1 MSHKLPTINAE
12 ELLSCPMP
20 PTRFIIDQL
29 LPQGLHIL
37 AGATK
42 IGKSWL
48 ALALCLC
55 VVKGEALWSFA
66 AQKCGVL
73 YLCLEDSYQRIRCR
87 LLDLTEDAPDTLYF
101 SVMSAQLHNGLEQQ
115 IEQFLSEHPN
125 TGLVVIDTL
134 QRVRGSGDNGNPYAN
149 DYRDIGALKALAD
162 KHRIAILLIHHVR
175 KLKSDDPMDMI
186 SGTNGI
192 SGATDTNFVLMKTSR
207 SENTATLYCTGRDIV
222 YRELRLEF
230 DSETHLWNLLSDDS
244 PHKSEMLELQA
255 SGTSTEQIIER
266 LGNPKELARAYL
278 GEAVA
283 KNNGFNW
290 RRLSAVIAFYS
301 LAGIG
306 GMFVLPITSICG
318 IAFMVSGVLCP
329 IAGIIKLVAHLMGYE
344 ITEIGISIG
353 AFSANAIAFLP
364 ISILIGAVIF
374 AIGWLL
380 WKLTIVIIKSMS
392 KGKKKLDQ

>member
-1 MSHKLPTINAE
+1 M
-12 ELLSCPMP
+12 
-20 PTRFIIDQL
+20 
-29 LPQGLHIL
+29 
-37 AGATK
+37 
-42 IGKSWL
+42 
-48 ALALCLC
+48 
-55 VVKGEALWSFA
+55 
-66 AQKCGVL
+66 
-73 YLCLEDSYQRIRCR
+73 
-87 LLDLTEDAPDTLYF
+87 
-101 SVMSAQLHNGLEQQ
+101 
-115 IEQFLSEHPN
+115 
-125 TGLVVIDTL
+125 
-134 QRVRGSGDNGNPYAN
+134 
-149 DYRDIGALKALAD
+149 
-162 KHRIAILLIHHVR
+162 
-175 KLKSDDPMDMI
+175 
-186 SGTNGI
+186 
-192 SGATDTNFVLMKTSR
+192 
-207 SENTATLYCTGRDIV
+207 DIV
-222 YRELRLEF
+222 KEI
-230 DSETHLWNLLSDDS
+230 
-244 PHKSEMLELQA
+244 KSEMLELQA

-392 KGKKKLDQ
+392 KGKEKIWYQ

>member
-1 MSHKLPTINAE
+1 M
-12 ELLSCPMP
+12 ELEKSLNEY
-20 PTRFIIDQL
+20 L
-29 LPQGLHIL
+29 E
-37 AGATK
+37 K
-42 IGKSWL
+42 IEK
-48 ALALCLC
+48 
-55 VVKGEALWSFA
+55 
-66 AQKCGVL
+66 
-73 YLCLEDSYQRIRCR
+73 YLKPLI
-87 LLDLTEDAPDTLYF
+87 
-101 SVMSAQLHNGLEQQ
+101 V
-115 IEQFLSEHPN
+115 SE
-125 TGLVVIDTL
+125 
-134 QRVRGSGDNGNPYAN
+134 RV
-149 DYRDIGALKALAD
+149 
-162 KHRIAILLIHHVR
+162 
-175 KLKSDDPMDMI
+175 
-186 SGTNGI
+186 
-192 SGATDTNFVLMKTSR
+192 
-207 SENTATLYCTGRDIV
+207 DIV
-222 YRELRLEF
+222 KEI
-230 DSETHLWNLLSDDS
+230 
-244 PHKSEMLELQA
+244 KSEMLELQA

-283 KNNGFNW
+283 KNKGFNW

-374 AIGWLL
+374 AIGVLL

-392 KGKKKLDQ
+392 KAHQQLEQKSQKIRRSSLPARFDFIVFFYLRDLHNKVEI

>member
-1 MSHKLPTINAE
+1 M
-12 ELLSCPMP
+12 ELEKSLNEY
-20 PTRFIIDQL
+20 L
-29 LPQGLHIL
+29 E
-37 AGATK
+37 K
-42 IGKSWL
+42 IEK
-48 ALALCLC
+48 
-55 VVKGEALWSFA
+55 
-66 AQKCGVL
+66 
-73 YLCLEDSYQRIRCR
+73 YLKPLI
-87 LLDLTEDAPDTLYF
+87 
-101 SVMSAQLHNGLEQQ
+101 V
-115 IEQFLSEHPN
+115 SE
-125 TGLVVIDTL
+125 
-134 QRVRGSGDNGNPYAN
+134 RV
-149 DYRDIGALKALAD
+149 
-162 KHRIAILLIHHVR
+162 
-175 KLKSDDPMDMI
+175 
-186 SGTNGI
+186 
-192 SGATDTNFVLMKTSR
+192 
-207 SENTATLYCTGRDIV
+207 DIV
-222 YRELRLEF
+222 KEI
-230 DSETHLWNLLSDDS
+230 
-244 PHKSEMLELQA
+244 KSEMLELQA

-392 KGKKKLDQ
+392 KGKKKLDQYIIKNAGCSGLSALRPVFFSTGDHYTIR

>member
-1 MSHKLPTINAE
+1 MSDAAHSIHYRPTAAARLTYPRRCNE
-12 ELLSCPMP
+12 D
-20 PTRFIIDQL
+20 RQV
-29 LPQGLHIL
+29 L
-37 AGATK
+37 AGA
-42 IGKSWL
+42 GSVPL
-48 ALALCLC
+48 RGQ
-55 VVKGEALWSFA
+55 GESLWSFA

-149 DYRDIGALKALAD
+149 DYRDIGTLKALAD

-175 KLKSDDPMDMI
+175 KLRSDDPMDMI

-230 DSETHLWNLLSDDS
+230 DSETHFWNLLSDDS
-244 PHKSEMLELQA
+244 PQAAQPDARLLSLLSDVLRQQPAISVPAATLLKIIDPDDVEGLTPNLLSRRIRKNVDMLGKNGIMVSFRKSN
-255 SGTSTEQIIER
+255 GER
-266 LGNPKELARAYL
+266 LICLRRADR
-278 GEAVA
+278 GANITTANTV
-283 KNNGFNW
+283 
-290 RRLSAVIAFYS
+290 
-301 LAGIG
+301 
-306 GMFVLPITSICG
+306 PIDP
-318 IAFMVSGVLCP
+318 AEGV
-329 IAGIIKLVAHLMGYE
+329 
-344 ITEIGISIG
+344 
-353 AFSANAIAFLP
+353 N
-364 ISILIGAVIF
+364 
-374 AIGWLL
+374 
-380 WKLTIVIIKSMS
+380 
-392 KGKKKLDQ
+392 QR